1 VPIQTIGIIG
11 AGQMGSGIAHVAAQ
25 NGYQIVMLDVI
36 ETALQKGVASIAK
49 NLDRQI
55 KKGNLQEADKD
66 AIMGRIKTTTAMDDL
81 AQCDLAIEAATENE
95 SIKEKIL
102 KSLDGVLKPEGMIAS
117 NTSSLSI
124 TRLAAYTSRPARFV
138 GMHFFNPVQMMKLM
152 ELIRGIATSDET
164 AAAALEL
171 AEKMGKTVAHS
182 ADFPGFIVNRML
194 VPMLNEACYTLQE
207 GIADVTSIDNAM
219 KLGAGH
225 PMGPLTLSDFI
236 GLDTCLE
243 VMRVL
248 HQDLGDPKYRP
259 APLLV
264 KYVEAGWLGRKSGKG
279 FYDYSVEPPAP
290 TR

>member
-1 VPIQTIGIIG
+1 
-11 AGQMGSGIAHVAAQ
+11 
-25 NGYQIVMLDVI
+25 
-36 ETALQKGVASIAK
+36 
-49 NLDRQI
+49 
-55 KKGNLQEADKD
+55 
-66 AIMGRIKTTTAMDDL
+66 
-81 AQCDLAIEAATENE
+81 
-95 SIKEKIL
+95 
-102 KSLDGVLKPEGMIAS
+102 
-117 NTSSLSI
+117 
-124 TRLAAYTSRPARFV
+124 
-138 GMHFFNPVQMMKLM
+138 
-152 ELIRGIATSDET
+152 
-164 AAAALEL
+164 
-171 AEKMGKTVAHS
+171 MGKTVAHS

-225 PMGPLTLSDFI
+225 LMGPLTLSDFI
-236 GLDTCLE
+236 DLDTCLE

-264 KYVEAGWLGRKSGKG
+264 KYVEAGWLDRKSGKG

>member
-1 VPIQTIGIIG
+1 MSIQTIGIIG

-25 NGYQIVMLDVI
+25 NGYQITMLDI
-36 ETALQKGVASIAK
+36 NDSALEKGVASIGK
-49 NLDRQI
+49 NLDRQV
-55 KKGNLQEADKD
+55 KKGNLQESDKT
-66 AIMGRIKTTTAMDDL
+66 AILGRINTTTAMNEL
-81 AQCDLAIEAATENE
+81 AQCDLVIEAATENE
-95 SIKEKIL
+95 GIKEKIL
-102 KSLDGVLKPEGMIAS
+102 KSLDEALKPEGLIAS

-124 TRLAAYTSRPARFV
+124 TRLAAYTSRPDRFV
-138 GMHFFNPVQMMKLM
+138 GMHFFNPVPMMKLM

-164 AAAALEL
+164 AKAALAV
-171 AEKMGKTVAHS
+171 AEKMGKVVARS
-182 ADFPGFIVNRML
+182 EDFPGFIVNRML
-194 VPMLNEACYTLQE
+194 VPMLNEACYALQE

-219 KLGAGH
+219 KLGAAH

-259 APLLV
+259 SPLLV

-290 TR
+290 SR